1 MLYYFQ
7 QLAAKLVWGTLG
19 LGKYFCSEAEYSF
32 IATAAGNKVDGSSA
46 AESKQQLCR
55 PLNQTMGRKRKW
67 ENSVGFR
74 ETTRL
79 GDVIMRNL
87 MLEAGMLNG
96 LNCIWHTNS
105 RKFWSTLHLYP
116 SHHVPCIL
124 CMSSFITSINLL
136 FPPRLALPQS
146 VCNCS

>member
-7 QLAAKLVWGTLG
+7 QLAAKLVWRTLG

-32 IATAAGNKVDGSSA
+32 IATAAGNKVGGSSA
-46 AESKQQLCR
+46 AESKQQLCQ

-79 GDVIMRNL
+79 GDIIMRNL

-96 LNCIWHTNS
+96 LSCI
-105 RKFWSTLHLYP
+105 
-116 SHHVPCIL
+116 
-124 CMSSFITSINLL
+124 
-136 FPPRLALPQS
+136 
-146 VCNCS
+146 